1 MNNLTHYIINKN
13 YNEVESILEERIVEI
28 MQNKLFEMKKAC
40 AAKMSEQMG
49 PTRAE
54 KLRMDVLEE
63 DDLEEMDLTKEPSAV
78 NDIEDRRTSVVQDQG
93 KTSLP
98 GTQNTSDEGKGDL
111 KTTVIQK
118 NMNEEELDEARI
130 NIIKARIRGGKVQR
144 RKKVSNVPGMTLRGG
159 QLKRM
164 SPAERRKRKLG
175 AKRAKIKRKSK
186 MSRTL
191 MKRKRSLMKRKALGL

>member
-1 MNNLTHYIINKN
+1 MNNLTHHIINKN

-40 AAKMSEQMG
+40 AAKMSECMG

-63 DDLEEMDLTKEPSAV
+63 DDIEEAIDPTEMTGGPVPTGQRVSQV
-78 NDIEDRRTSVVQDQG
+78 
-93 KTSLP
+93 
-98 GTQNTSDEGKGDL
+98 GKGD
-111 KTTVIQK
+111 KEQPNTTVVPK
-118 NMNEEELDEARI
+118 NNLKEEEELDEARI

>member
-1 MNNLTHYIINKN
+1 MNNLTHHIVNKN

-63 DDLEEMDLTKEPSAV
+63 DDIEEAIDPTEMTGGPVPTGQRVSQV
-78 NDIEDRRTSVVQDQG
+78 
-93 KTSLP
+93 
-98 GTQNTSDEGKGDL
+98 GKGD
-111 KTTVIQK
+111 KEQPNTTVVPK
-118 NMNEEELDEARI
+118 NNLKEEEELDEARI